1 MTDSSKVALLGLDR
15 AELTSLVESLGEPA
29 YRGQQLRDAI
39 YRQRVEAVEEIST
52 LSQSLRGKLTEKGVS
67 VGLPRIAQRFVSQ
80 DGTVRYLVALADGQ
94 SVETVWMPEG
104 DGGEAGDGS
113 EAGELAERFA
123 ESDSSGTSGA
133 RAPIEKQEP
142 IEALKR
148 CATQKLTDQTP
159 DRKQE
164 QEPGWRQEQKP
175 ERGREEKQKSGCG
188 QEQIRDRGQQDSD
201 RGQQHD
207 SDQRQGQRYGSD
219 QRQSQRRVQGQNQ
232 GRSTICISSQ
242 VGCAVDCQFCL
253 TALLGV
259 KRNLSSGEIVGQ
271 VCAVLKDQQVSPPE
285 DRINLVFMGMGEPF
299 LNYENFVKAARLL
312 VEEVGIAERRMTV
325 STAGIVPRIHD
336 FGAEKIRPKL
346 AISLNAS
353 NDALRTR
360 LMPLNKKWNLE
371 MLMAAAKE
379 YPLRTREWITFEY
392 VLLGGVNDGPENAR
406 EVVEL
411 LRGMRCKVN
420 LIALNPGP
428 GIEFATPDRE
438 RVVEFQKILRESGV
452 PAYVRRPRGRDIYAA
467 CGQLKRTVEIATAPA
482 Q

>member
-1 MTDSSKVALLGLDR
+1 MTNSQQISLLGLDR
-15 AELTSLVESLGEPA
+15 HELNALVESVGEPA
-29 YRGQQLRDAI
+29 YRAKQLLEAV
-39 YRQRVEAVEEIST
+39 YRQRVESVDEIST
-52 LSQSLRGKLTEKGVS
+52 LSQPLRDQLVEKGIWI
-67 VGLPRIAQRFVSQ
+67 GLPRIEQRFISQ
-80 DGTVRYLVALADGQ
+80 DGTVRYLIGFADGQ

-113 EAGELAERFA
+113 EAGEMAERFS
-123 ESDSSGTSGA
+123 ESPSA
-133 RAPIEKQEP
+133 
-142 IEALKR
+142 
-148 CATQKLTDQTP
+148 
-159 DRKQE
+159 DR
-164 QEPGWRQEQKP
+164 RNL
-175 ERGREEKQKSGCG
+175 
-188 QEQIRDRGQQDSD
+188 
-201 RGQQHD
+201 
-207 SDQRQGQRYGSD
+207 
-219 QRQSQRRVQGQNQ
+219 QGQNP

-259 KRNLSSGEIVGQ
+259 KRNLTAGEIVGQ
-271 VCAVLKDQQVSPPE
+271 VCAVLKDQKVSPPE

-299 LNYENFVKAARLL
+299 LNYDNFIKAARLL
-312 VEEVGIAERRMTV
+312 AHEVGIAERRMTV

-336 FGAEKIRPKL
+336 FGQEAVRPKL

-353 NDALRTR
+353 NDALRTQ

-371 MLMAAAKE
+371 MLMAAARA

-392 VLLGGVNDGPENAR
+392 VLLGGVNDTPENAK

-428 GIEFATPDRE
+428 GIDFTTPEAE
-438 RVVEFQKILRESGV
+438 RVVTFQNTLRTAGI
-452 PAYVRRPRGRDIYAA
+452 PAFVRRPRGRDIYAA

-482 Q
+482 P